1 MSRLKRKRAAEMF
14 ERGLG
19 YKAVSTQLSINR
31 DTVRDWYAIWR
42 ALGTEDF
49 LKCYRSGRRSYPSE
63 LKLAVVHEHLSGK
76 PTVEVMARYGI
87 PSRHRVKEWT
97 RLYKQ
102 KGAAAFG
109 VEESVE
115 TETKQNLEGENPYS
129 F

>member
-63 LKLAVVHEHLSGK
+63 LKLAVVREPSFWKTNRRSYGSLRHPKQAPRQGMDAPIQAEGRGGVWRRRISG
-76 PTVEVMARYGI
+76 
-87 PSRHRVKEWT
+87 
-97 RLYKQ
+97 
-102 KGAAAFG
+102 
-109 VEESVE
+109 
-115 TETKQNLEGENPYS
+115 N
-129 F
+129 